1 MNQATISMNKKTET
15 STRVKTAI
23 VGVSVFLGLLI
34 FAGYIGALLIA
45 AVITAVMCWEFSK
58 FLYRLSDQDE
68 KRKALLGI
76 SWLIVFANVFFPK
89 SGLECLM
96 AAFIGLFTYYLV
108 IADRHADRLRSH
120 FEELI
125 FTVFV
130 LVYVVLFMQYLPM
143 IRMGHNGIHW
153 VILFLLINWAG
164 DSAAYFVGRKYGK
177 KKLYPLISP
186 GKSVEGAI
194 GGLGGSLVV
203 ALLYKFIFFHHLSIL
218 GAITTALFVGV
229 FAQIGDLCESLIK
242 RAYGIKDTGHI
253 LPGHGGMLDRFDG
266 VLFTLP
272 IMYMCTRIFA

>member
-1 MNQATISMNKKTET
+1 MDAIKVTKKNET
-15 STRVKTAI
+15 SVRIKTAI

-45 AVITAVMCWEFSK
+45 AVLTAVMCWEFSK
-58 FLYRLSDQDE
+58 FLYKLPDHDE
-68 KRKALLGI
+68 KRKTLLGI
-76 SWLIVFANVFFPK
+76 SWLIVFTNVFFPK

-108 IADRHADRLRSH
+108 IAERHSEKLKEH

-143 IRMGHNGIHW
+143 IRMGSNGMNWI
-153 VILFLLINWAG
+153 IIFLLINWAS

-186 GKSVEGAI
+186 GKSFEGAV
-194 GGLGGSLVV
+194 GGVVGSLLI
-203 ALLYKFIFFHHLSIL
+203 ALIYKFAVFHQLSIL
-218 GAITTALFVGV
+218 GAIVTSVLVSV
-229 FAQIGDLCESLIK
+229 FAIVGDLCESLIK
-242 RAYGIKDTGHI
+242 RAYGIKDTSQI